1 MPDRQINPGHNAVRD
16 TLRIIGPIILLTALG
31 FLIVGLVDFFRAFG
45 GFGPPKLF
53 WCVFVGILLLPM
65 GGALTSYGYM
75 GKVMR
80 YMAQETAPVGK
91 DTFNYLAQ
99 GTQEGIKTVAGAI
112 GQGLREGGLGGAAPT
127 MVRCHKCNALAPAE
141 ARFCHQCGQALGKT
155 KPCPDCRELNDP
167 AARFCDNCGRAFG

>member
-99 GTQEGIKTVAGAI
+99 GTQEGIKTVAGVI

-141 ARFCHQCGQALGKT
+141 ARFC
-155 KPCPDCRELNDP
+155 
-167 AARFCDNCGRAFG
+167 DNCGRAF

>member
-99 GTQEGIKTVAGAI
+99 GTQEGIKTVAGVI